1 MKPFTGISDLLY
13 ALFISN
19 NQDILHWGFCIK
31 MTMNKRSTTH
41 GLKKVELHKMKAIK
55 VIVVMSK

>member
-1 MKPFTGISDLLY
+1 
-13 ALFISN
+13 
-19 NQDILHWGFCIK
+19 
-31 MTMNKRSTTH
+31 MNKRSTTH